1 METNIYLDA
10 GHGGYD
16 NGATYNGRKE
26 KDDNLKLTQ
35 AVGKALRD
43 KGIMAN
49 FTRVNDVYQS
59 PGEKAQIANEDMAD
73 LFVSFHRSSSPVPNT
88 YNGVEAYVYETGG
101 DNEKLAKEITNNLE
115 EAGFKNLGVH
125 VNKNLTVLKKTKM
138 PAILLDVG
146 FVNTDSDNKI
156 FDENF
161 DKIVNAIVNAITASL
176 GQREQQVAEEGA
188 DYTIQVGLFRNPEN
202 ADNLVASLQADGYD
216 AMIEPMGG
224 YSAVLVGRFSNQE
237 EAEKTEEKLQNGGY
251 ETFLIER

>member
-1 METNIYLDA
+1 
-10 GHGGYD
+10 
-16 NGATYNGRKE
+16 
-26 KDDNLKLTQ
+26 
-35 AVGKALRD
+35 
-43 KGIMAN
+43 
-49 FTRVNDVYQS
+49 
-59 PGEKAQIANEDMAD
+59 
-73 LFVSFHRSSSPVPNT
+73 
-88 YNGVEAYVYETGG
+88 
-101 DNEKLAKEITNNLE
+101 
-115 EAGFKNLGVH
+115 
-125 VNKNLTVLKKTKM
+125 M
-138 PAILLDVG
+138 PAIFLDVG
-146 FVNTDSDNKI
+146 FVNTDSDNKM

-237 EAEKTEEKLQNGGY
+237 EAEKTEEKLQNAGY